1 MEPLT
6 PKIVRQWLTD
16 APTLANDRSCK
27 VRGLINTLTWLASDW
42 LEKHDEIETLTI
54 ERDSLSSSLGSPR

>member
-16 APTLANDRSCK
+16 APSLANDRSCK
-27 VRGLINTLTWLASDW
+27 VRGLISTLTWLASDW
-42 LEKHDEIETLTI
+42 LEKEAALTALAGQPKI
-54 ERDSLSSSLGSPR
+54 G